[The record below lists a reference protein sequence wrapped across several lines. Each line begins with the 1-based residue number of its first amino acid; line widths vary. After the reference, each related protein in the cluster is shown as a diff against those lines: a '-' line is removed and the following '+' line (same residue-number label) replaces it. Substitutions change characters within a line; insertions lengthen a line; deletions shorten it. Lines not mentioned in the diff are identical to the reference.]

1 MIYFSHGQRFFSGD
15 DDFLIPESLSKSE
28 DFLEKNLDFRA
39 AQEMGIVFYLNNSG
53 EYVRLKAVV
62 PYGKKRSIKKFC
74 LGQNFTFRTE
84 LLDTAIFSASQARIC

>member
-1 MIYFSHGQRFFSGD
+1 MTIFLFRSH
-15 DDFLIPESLSKSE
+15 FLKAKI
-28 DFLEKNLDFRA
+28 FYEKNLDFRA